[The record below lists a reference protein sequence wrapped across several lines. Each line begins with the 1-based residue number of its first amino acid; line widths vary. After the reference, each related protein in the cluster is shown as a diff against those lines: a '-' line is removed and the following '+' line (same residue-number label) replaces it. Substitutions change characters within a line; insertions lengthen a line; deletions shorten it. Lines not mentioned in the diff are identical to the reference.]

1 MGIFKSPLFSK
12 LRKSVGNITMYE
24 LDGVQVVRAKTWKN
38 DRQSPAQLTQRARM
52 KAVKKLTHS
61 LADAIHT
68 GFPANNHSVSINRFV
83 SQNIGL
89 MNPDENG
96 QTVYDISL
104 LQLSSGEL
112 LPPAVTVVFDREKR
126 NLIFTQERQPLH
138 PLSPDNDRVYG
149 IVWAKEEE
157 ESQVFP
163 LRQRCEP
170 GTTPVQLP
178 TDYQNCSLEVFAF
191 TVSANGKKT
200 SRTIWLG
207 SIKPTQ

>member
-96 QTVYDISL
+96 HNYYEI
-104 LQLSSGEL
+104 
-112 LPPAVTVVFDREKR
+112 
-126 NLIFTQERQPLH
+126 
-138 PLSPDNDRVYG
+138 
-149 IVWAKEEE
+149 
-157 ESQVFP
+157 
-163 LRQRCEP
+163 
-170 GTTPVQLP
+170 
-178 TDYQNCSLEVFAF
+178 
-191 TVSANGKKT
+191 
-200 SRTIWLG
+200 
-207 SIKPTQ
+207 